1 MSNRNKTTRN
11 LIIIA
16 IILILVSS
24 IVFFLMK
31 KNSNTEIEVETAKVQ
46 KRNITKIVSS
56 VGKIQPETEVKVFS
70 ETSGEL
76 INLNAK
82 EGDFVS
88 SGFILAKI
96 QPDIVQS
103 QMENANAVVEAS
115 KNEIEVAKAG
125 LEKAQI
131 DIDRAKKLFEKK
143 YIPENDVIV
152 AQTTFNQA
160 KANLDAAK
168 SRLNQSI
175 ASAKQIRFSAVRTT
189 VYAPM
194 NGTVTKLS
202 VKKGEKVLGQAQFQ
216 GTELMRVSDLNVM
229 NAEVDVDESEIINV
243 KLGDT
248 AKIEVDALPDQVFK
262 GIVIEIGNAAKTAE
276 VATQDQVINFKVKV
290 RIIDPSKK
298 FRPGMSCNVDIVTET
313 KYNVVTVPLISV
325 TSKKDTTQKI
335 ASPSDVDNGNIDA
348 EAKKNQKV
356 KPTSYV
362 YIKQKDNTVKLRKVV
377 VGINSQDFIEIKSGL
392 NEGEEIVSGPYSAV
406 NKELKDGAKIK
417 LANAKEEKKS
427 K

>member
-248 AKIEVDALPDQVFK
+248 AKIEVDALPDRVFK

-362 YIKQKDNTVKLRKVV
+362 YIKQKDNTVKLRKVE

>member
-1 MSNRNKTTRN
+1 
-11 LIIIA
+11 
-16 IILILVSS
+16 
-24 IVFFLMK
+24 MK